1 MYGENKTMLSDHVSN
16 VSAPQLRERSS
27 RHADI
32 AGMERTSSSLFRA
45 TAEATFGV
53 VTTMRKLNKKLLK
66 LNRALLNPTAARGPE
81 PSVPTR
87 AAGIN
92 QYSSFNVV

>member
-1 MYGENKTMLSDHVSN
+1 MVSAQVNN
-16 VSAPQLRERSS
+16 VSLHCSGEKCE
-27 RHADI
+27 
-32 AGMERTSSSLFRA
+32 AGMQTLQDWSHTSSSLFRA
-45 TAEATFGV
+45 TADATFGV

-66 LNRALLNPTAARGPE
+66 LKRALLNPTAARGPE
-81 PSVPTR
+81 PSFPTR